1 MTEAEGHIAGLL
13 ARRPELAGAESA
25 IRALADLL
33 TGCLRDGGTVL
44 ACGNGGS
51 AADADHVACE
61 LAKGFLLSRPLPG
74 PLRDSIEG
82 NLERA
87 LGRTGAGLAGRL
99 QVPLRAV
106 SLCSNSALLTA
117 IANDQGPD
125 AVFAQQVLGLGR
137 KGDLILC
144 LSTSGKSPSVL
155 AAAAAARSLGLSAA
169 LLTGPDAA
177 PPAGLFDVTVPVP
190 GANAGEIQ
198 DLHRPVYHAVCAY
211 AEAVLTAV
219 V

>member
-13 ARRPELAGAESA
+13 ARRPELTGVESP
-25 IRALADLL
+25 IRALAERL
-33 TGCLRDGGTVL
+33 TACLRDGGTVL

-51 AADADHVACE
+51 AADADHLVCE
-61 LAKGFLLSRPLPG
+61 LAKGFLLPRPLPD
-74 PLRDSIEG
+74 P
-82 NLERA
+82 
-87 LGRTGAGLAGRL
+87 LGRTLGRALERTLGPAGSGLAGRL
-99 QVPLRAV
+99 QVGFRAV

-117 IANDQGPD
+117 IADDQGPD
-125 AVFAQQVLGLGR
+125 AAFAQQVLGLGR
-137 KGDLILC
+137 KGDLLVC

-155 AAAAAARSLGLSAA
+155 AAAAAARSLGLSTA
-169 LLTGPDAA
+169 LLTGPGAEL
-177 PPAGLFDVTVPVP
+177 PAGLFDVVVSVP

-211 AEAVLTAV
+211 TEAVLAAV